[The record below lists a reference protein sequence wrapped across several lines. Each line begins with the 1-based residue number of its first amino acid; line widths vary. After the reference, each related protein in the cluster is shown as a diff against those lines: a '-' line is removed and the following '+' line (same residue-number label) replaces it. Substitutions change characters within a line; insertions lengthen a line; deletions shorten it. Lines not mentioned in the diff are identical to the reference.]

1 MSTGLEQRFR
11 FNLEG
16 STRCPRPE
24 RFLRD
29 FTRLF
34 SGTRQ
39 WAVRDMFAAPK
50 ARTKSM
56 TSAKTEKQQNRFRRG
71 VSGNPAGR
79 PKGARNKTTMA
90 AQALLDGE
98 GEKLTRK
105 AIEMANAGDTVAL
118 RLCLDRIIPTR
129 RERVVTLDLPDIVD
143 ADVAPALAAIIKAT
157 ASGELTPTEAKS
169 LSDMIAAYATVR
181 ALKTSSESHEAET
194 EAAAAL
200 FDQRLAQRTRGST
213 RGSAGKARP

>member
-1 MSTGLEQRFR
+1 
-11 FNLEG
+11 
-16 STRCPRPE
+16 
-24 RFLRD
+24 
-29 FTRLF
+29 
-34 SGTRQ
+34 
-39 WAVRDMFAAPK
+39 
-50 ARTKSM
+50 M
-56 TSAKTEKQQNRFRRG
+56 TSVKAEKQQNRFRPG

-98 GEKLTRK
+98 AQTLTAK
-105 AIEMANAGDTVAL
+105 AIELAHSGDTVAL

-129 RERVVTLDLPDIVD
+129 RERVVTLDLPDIVG

-157 ASGELTPTEAKS
+157 ANGELTPSEAKS
-169 LSDMIAAYATVR
+169 LTDMIAAYATVR

-200 FDQRLAQRTRGST
+200 FDQRLAQRIEARRQKLAIDGV
-213 RGSAGKARP
+213 AGNET

>member
-1 MSTGLEQRFR
+1 MAE
-11 FNLEG
+11 
-16 STRCPRPE
+16 
-24 RFLRD
+24 
-29 FTRLF
+29 
-34 SGTRQ
+34 
-39 WAVRDMFAAPK
+39 
-50 ARTKSM
+50 
-56 TSAKTEKQQNRFRRG
+56 KTTQKQPHGFQPG
-71 VSGNPAGR
+71 QSGNPSGR
-79 PKGARNKTTMA
+79 PRGSRNRTTLA

-105 AIEMANAGDTVAL
+105 AIDMAHAGDTVCL
-118 RLCLDRIIPTR
+118 RLCLDRILPPR
-129 RERVVTLDLPDIVD
+129 RERVVTLDLPDIAG

-200 FDQRLAQRTRGST
+200 FDQRLAQRLQ
-213 RGSAGKARP
+213 ARAASMGRLMPEHDQQDKG